1 MRPPGP
7 PGNGAG
13 GPPPGGTVYRG
24 RTVKPRRNW
33 KLISIIAGAA
43 VLVLVLGIG
52 GYAAAR
58 VAGLSSNLKRTD
70 PFAGLSSDRP
80 HKTVSGAINML
91 LVGDDN
97 ADGSR
102 GYQGVSGQR
111 TDAIVLLHVPA
122 SHDKAYLVSIP
133 RDTYVFVPKAKNGQG
148 GYKTKINAAYA
159 YGGAPLLIQ
168 TVEGLTDVQIDHL
181 MVVGFQ
187 GFKNMTDALGGV
199 DVTVAKTVTDPR
211 SKRTFKQGVNHLDG
225 TAALDYVRQRY
236 GLPGSDFDRQKRLQ
250 VFLKALLAKATS
262 SGTLTDPSKLNS
274 FLDAATKSV
283 TVDQDFSLV
292 DMAFQFK
299 GLRGKD
305 VTFLTMPN
313 VGSVNMGG
321 VSYVK
326 SDKEK
331 ASALFSAVKND
342 TMAQW
347 VAANPTNNAD
357 KGN

>member
-1 MRPPGP
+1 M
-7 PGNGAG
+7 
-13 GPPPGGTVYRG
+13 
-24 RTVKPRRNW
+24 
-33 KLISIIAGAA
+33 L
-43 VLVLVLGIG
+43 LLGVG

-58 VAGLSSNLKRTD
+58 VAGLNGNLKRTD

-80 HKTVSGAINML
+80 HKTVDGAINML

-122 SHDKAYLVSIP
+122 SHDKAYLISIP
-133 RDTYVFVPKAKNGQG
+133 RDTYVFVPKAKNGEG
-148 GYKTKINAAYA
+148 GYKTKINAAYS

-168 TVEGLTDVQIDHL
+168 TVEGFTDVKIDHL

-187 GFKNMTDALGGV
+187 GFKTMTDALGGV
-199 DVTVAKTVTDPR
+199 DVTVAKTTTDPR
-211 SKRTFKQGVNHLDG
+211 SKRTFTKGVNHLDG

-262 SGTLTDPSKLNS
+262 SGTLTDPGKLNA

-283 TVDQDFSLV
+283 TVDNDFSLV

-305 VTFLTMPN
+305 VTFVTMPN
-313 VGSVNMGG
+313 VGSVTMNG

-331 ASALFSAVKND
+331 AASLFKAVNND

-347 VAANPTNNAD
+347 VQSNKTNNAD
-357 KGN
+357 SGN